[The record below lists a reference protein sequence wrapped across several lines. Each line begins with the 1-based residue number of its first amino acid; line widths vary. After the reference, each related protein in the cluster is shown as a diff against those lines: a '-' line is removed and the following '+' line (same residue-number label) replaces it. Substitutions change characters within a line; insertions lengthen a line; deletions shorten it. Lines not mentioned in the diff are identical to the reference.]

1 MNSSDARSSFILHP
15 SSFSGESSFG
25 RVAVIH
31 DWLTGMRGGE
41 HVLEAILDLVPGA
54 ELFTL
59 FHFPGT
65 VSPAIEAH
73 TIHTSRL
80 QRLAARVSDY
90 RTLLPLFP
98 RAVRQWNL
106 SSFDLIISSSHAVAK
121 GVDSRGKPHLCYCH
135 TPMRYIWDRFD
146 DYFPRGAKRLLA
158 RPLAARLRRW
168 DVRTSQAVTRFVAN
182 SNFVRGRIHDYYGRD
197 AAVVHPFVDDAFLS
211 APLRETRDDFHV
223 VLSALV
229 PYKRVELAIEA
240 AEVSGRRLVIIGGG
254 PLLKQLRARTSPN
267 VQFLGHVS
275 REVIIDH
282 LGRAQSLIL
291 PGVEDFGITPLEAMA
306 LGTPV
311 VALGIGG
318 VCDSVVPMRTGI
330 FFETVTVHSLRS
342 ALDESERSSWD
353 RAAIRAHA
361 ATFSRER
368 FQREMLAELQQVI
381 GTDAGVGKTRSEGGR
396 DSISDSPPP
405 TPHSPKTT

>member
-1 MNSSDARSSFILHP
+1 MT
-15 SSFSGESSFG
+15 SSFG

-41 HVLEAILDLVPGA
+41 NVLEAILDLFPDA

-65 VSPAIEAH
+65 VSEAIESH

-80 QRLAARVSDY
+80 QSLASRVSDY

-98 RAVRQWNL
+98 RAVRQWDL
-106 SSFDLIISSSHAVAK
+106 SKFDLVISSSHAVAK

-146 DYFPRGAKRLLA
+146 DYFPRGVKRLLA

-168 DVRTSQAVTRFVAN
+168 DVANSKGVTRFVAN
-182 SNFVRGRIHDYYGRD
+182 SNFVRERIREYYGRD

-211 APLRETRDDFHV
+211 APLRESRDDFHV

-240 AEVSGRRLVIIGGG
+240 AEVSGRRLVVIGGG
-254 PLLKQLRARTSPN
+254 PLLPKLGRRSGPN
-267 VQFLGHVS
+267 VQLLGPVS

-311 VALGIGG
+311 VALGTGG
-318 VCDSVVPMRTGI
+318 VRDSVVPETTGI
-330 FFETVTVHSLRS
+330 FFETASVDSLRG
-342 ALDESERSSWD
+342 ALSEAERRVWN

-361 ATFSRER
+361 AMFSRER
-368 FQREMLAELQQVI
+368 FQREMLAEVEQTVTS
-381 GTDAGVGKTRSEGGR
+381 GTA
-396 DSISDSPPP
+396 
-405 TPHSPKTT
+405 

>member
-1 MNSSDARSSFILHP
+1 MNSSDTRSSFILHP
-15 SSFSGESSFG
+15 SSFG

-41 HVLEAILDLVPGA
+41 NVLEAILDLVPGA
-54 ELFTL
+54 DLFTL
-59 FHFPGT
+59 FHFPGS

-73 TIHTSRL
+73 SIHTSRL
-80 QRLAARVSDY
+80 QRLASRVSDY

-98 RAVRQWNL
+98 RAVRQWDL
-106 SSFDLIISSSHAVAK
+106 SAYDLVISSSHAVAK

-146 DYFPRGAKRLLA
+146 DYFPRGLRRVLA
-158 RPLAARLRRW
+158 RPVAASLRAW
-168 DVRTSQAVTRFVAN
+168 DVRTSNAVTRFVAN
-182 SNFVRGRIHDYYGRD
+182 SNFVRERIRDYYGRN
-197 AAVVHPFVDDAFLS
+197 AAVVHPFVDDAFLA
-211 APLRETRDDFHV
+211 APLRDARDGFHV

-229 PYKRVELAIEA
+229 PYKRVELAIDA
-240 AEVSGRRLVIIGGG
+240 AEASGRRLVVIGGG
-254 PLLKQLRARTSPN
+254 PLLAALRARTTPN

-282 LGRAQSLIL
+282 LSRAQSLIL

-311 VALGIGG
+311 VALGEGG
-318 VCDSVVPMRTGI
+318 VRDSVVPGTSGI
-330 FFETVTVHSLRS
+330 FFETATVDSLRNE
-342 ALDESERSSWD
+342 LGEVERKAWD

-368 FQREMLAELQQVI
+368 FQHEMLVELRQLV
-381 GTDAGVGKTRSEGGR
+381 GMDARLQN
-396 DSISDSPPP
+396 SP
-405 TPHSPKTT
+405 